1 MKDSSIEVIDFQGIV
16 PSLTHYPFSAI
27 NYRMLN
33 GDLGMV
39 SYLL

>member
-1 MKDSSIEVIDFQGIV
+1 MKDSSIEVIDSEGIGAG
-16 PSLTHYPFSAI
+16 LTHYPFPAI

-33 GDLGMV
+33 GDFGMV